1 MESVVEIVRQFLADL
16 QNGQLLEL
24 GYWTYILLALGN
36 MVQGPL
42 VTLLGAAAASAGL
55 LRPSLVF
62 IASVTGHL
70 TADIIWYWAG
80 HAGRIE
86 WLQRLLPAY
95 SKQLDRL
102 RQGMHQNAVRILL
115 LAKLSSGFAVP
126 ALIAAGL
133 TRVAV
138 RRWFPIVFV
147 GDVLWTAVLMLT
159 GYYATEAIIRR
170 ADWGMLY
177 LVLGLLAVFLLILFW
192 VIPLALRQN
201 RQLGKLAIDEDGKLE
216 ATRYER

>member
-1 MESVVEIVRQFLADL
+1 MESLIEVVQHFWADL
-16 QNGQLLEL
+16 QNGQVLEL
-24 GYWTYILLALGN
+24 GYWTYIVLALCN

-70 TADIIWYWAG
+70 TADIVWYSLG

-86 WLQRLLPAY
+86 WFSRLLPGHR
-95 SKQLDRL
+95 KHIGKLQLAMQR
-102 RQGMHQNAVRILL
+102 NARKILL
-115 LAKLSSGFAVP
+115 MAKLFSGLAVP

-133 TRVAV
+133 TRVHW
-138 RRWFPIVFV
+138 RRWFPVVLV
-147 GDVLWTAVLMLT
+147 GEVLWTSVLMLT

-170 ADWGMLY
+170 ADWGMLA
-177 LVLGLLAVFLLILFW
+177 LVVGLLVIFLLMLFL
-192 VIPLALRQN
+192 VIPRALRRSQ
-201 RQLGKLAIDEDGKLE
+201 QLSELAIDDEP
-216 ATRYER
+216 R